1 MENNIEKFR
10 EFLEATWSYKAP
22 EKRVFGGWTGKRVA
36 IMYREMLLGRPLT
49 KEEKDAMEDGAY
61 TISSV
66 EGLKFLGLHDSYKE
80 YGVYGIKIDGDYFIE
95 NWEGGLRIDHKKIS
109 KEEMD
114 EMVEE
119 CGGDPI

>member
-1 MENNIEKFR
+1 MS
-10 EFLEATWSYKAP
+10 EFYAP
-22 EKRVFGGWTGKRVA
+22 F
-36 IMYREMLLGRPLT
+36 
-49 KEEKDAMEDGAY
+49 
-61 TISSV
+61 
-66 EGLKFLGLHDSYKE
+66 
-80 YGVYGIKIDGDYFIE
+80 IKIDGDYFIE

>member
-1 MENNIEKFR
+1 
-10 EFLEATWSYKAP
+10 
-22 EKRVFGGWTGKRVA
+22 
-36 IMYREMLLGRPLT
+36 
-49 KEEKDAMEDGAY
+49 
-61 TISSV
+61 V
-66 EGLKFLGLHDSYKE
+66 ERLKFLGLHDRYKE
-80 YGVYGIKIDGDYFIE
+80 YGVYGIKIDGDYLIE